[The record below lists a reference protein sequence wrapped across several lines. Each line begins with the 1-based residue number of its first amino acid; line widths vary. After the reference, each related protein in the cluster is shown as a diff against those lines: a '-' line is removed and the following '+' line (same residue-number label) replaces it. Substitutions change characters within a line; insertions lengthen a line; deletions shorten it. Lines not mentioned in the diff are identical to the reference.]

1 MPHVHDTTHIY
12 MTYVCFTTDNYYT
25 CICIWHN
32 THDIHVLIHG
42 MCYVLCGLH
51 YVLCSLCGLLIC
63 GMNPTHTYTYQR
75 IYDRCMFYYWQ
86 LLHMYMTYMCWYA
99 AWITCYVL
107 CVINVTWHTAY
118 NRNTSSKCD
127 IHVWIRGMH
136 YVLCV
141 MCCYVSC
148 VVRYQRH
155 VTHSVQQ
162 EHLFKVPPAVGFDHE
177 ARRFDPPYHLYRHI
191 HRYIHM

>member
-32 THDIHVLIHG
+32 THDIYVLIHG
-42 MCYVLCGLH
+42 MCYVLCGLIMCYVVFVVFDMWYESH
-51 YVLCSLCGLLIC
+51 AHIYISTYIWQMYVLLQTITTHIYDIHVLIRGMDYVLCI
-63 GMNPTHTYTYQR
+63 
-75 IYDRCMFYYWQ
+75 
-86 LLHMYMTYMCWYA
+86 
-99 AWITCYVL
+99 
-107 CVINVTWHTAY
+107 
-118 NRNTSSKCD
+118 
-127 IHVWIRGMH
+127 
-136 YVLCV
+136 
-141 MCCYVSC
+141 
-148 VVRYQRH
+148 VRYQRH

-162 EHLFKVPPAVGFDHE
+162 EHLFKVTPAVGFHHE